1 MPSMP
6 NDWLLIRYKEHE
18 ANGKN
23 GYNQIIHKT
32 VQAWIQ
38 EVTFKQGPDLHPAL
52 KKVDYPILHKLSKK
66 VALAT
71 GLVTQFASSVTK
83 YQVTNYGLGGT
94 CETHIDPY
102 GYLEGF
108 KLTDVNSHLIETGPK
123 TFCALLFQFY

>member
-1 MPSMP
+1 M
-6 NDWLLIRYKEHE
+6 
-18 ANGKN
+18 
-23 GYNQIIHKT
+23 
-32 VQAWIQ
+32 
-38 EVTFKQGPDLHPAL
+38 
-52 KKVDYPILHKLSKK
+52 
-66 VALAT
+66 ALAT

-123 TFCALLFQFY
+123 TFCALLFSSFIRSLMALLELDSLSFGQIICH